1 MKFKELREFAER
13 TAKDWMMSVDDV
25 DVIVN
30 EGEIE
35 YRILKRF
42 RNYRTGRDRLIHRIG
57 KRRRRHK

>member
-30 EGEIE
+30 EGEIVSIQAGFE
-35 YRILKRF
+35 TIQLDIIKDE
-42 RNYRTGRDRLIHRIG
+42 GEEHVCS
-57 KRRRRHK
+57 